1 MRSTT
6 RSFQR
11 WDMPPGLAPSVM
23 FGSDPGPGICL
34 LEFADGS
41 EHVGQ
46 SIHPITRL
54 GTHRR
59 RFDDIVAVRFA
70 SVARTDLDRAEQ
82 EIITG
87 RRNGGVLL
95 RNRTLMSQPLG
106 ASALDAIVSQ
116 ENQAAWISA
125 DFRDADVIVAPERI
139 ELARARILADPE
151 RLPTPMRM
159 HPQLMEALKSFATY
173 LYSVIPF
180 PHETEGRGWALS
192 AWPST
197 NRTRNH
203 RRLCTLSIQNVELLF
218 LFEDR
223 SETGAWEQ
231 EMVLNVAPTLP
242 DASKLADLFNDGAY
256 RTAGPVKTAYL
267 AGWHDL
273 DYVLSDPDVLLAAR
287 ELALGQLRKGRA
299 MFSCFHSE
307 ALADEVFGRMGPLHP
322 QRHGCQQRDEHT
334 GAGQGEGG
342 ARKRGGGRGPMGR
355 APP

>member
-1 MRSTT
+1 
-6 RSFQR
+6 
-11 WDMPPGLAPSVM
+11 MPAGLAPSVM
-23 FGSDPGPGICL
+23 FGSDPGPGVYV

-41 EHVGQ
+41 EYVGQ
-46 SIHPITRL
+46 SVHPISRL
-54 GTHRR
+54 ATHRR
-59 RFDDIVAVRFA
+59 RYKDIVAVRFT
-70 SVARTDLDRAEQ
+70 SVDRADLDRVEQ

-87 RRNGGVLL
+87 LRNEGVLL

-106 ASALDAIVSQ
+106 NSALDAIVSQ
-116 ENQAAWISA
+116 EEQAAWISA
-125 DFRDADVIVAPERI
+125 DFQDADVVVAPERI
-139 ELARARILADPE
+139 ELARARILADPD

-159 HPQLMEALKSFATY
+159 HPQLMEALKSIATY

-180 PHETEGRGWALS
+180 PHETEGRGWVLS

-223 SETGAWEQ
+223 SENGAWEQ
-231 EMVLNVAPTLP
+231 VMVLNVAPTLP
-242 DASKLADLFNDGAY
+242 DTSELGNLFDDGAY

-273 DYVLSDPDVLLAAR
+273 DDVLSDPDVLLAAR

-299 MFSCFHSE
+299 MFSRFHSQ
-307 ALADEVFGRMGPLHP
+307 ALADEVFACAAESIASSAL
-322 QRHGCQQRDEHT
+322 
-334 GAGQGEGG
+334 GG
-342 ARKRGGGRGPMGR
+342 A
-355 APP
+355 PPHAGLQMPRQY